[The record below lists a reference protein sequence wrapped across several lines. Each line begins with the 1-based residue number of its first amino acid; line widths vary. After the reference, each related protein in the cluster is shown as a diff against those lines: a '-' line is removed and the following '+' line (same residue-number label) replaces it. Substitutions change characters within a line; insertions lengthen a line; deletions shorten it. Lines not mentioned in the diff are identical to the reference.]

1 MKEMETIRR
10 KKDSFFSGFSYLLG
24 ILFFVAYSSIILR
37 DHAILFSICL
47 FSTLA
52 FLMLASSLTTYTEEE
67 SFIITD
73 VKDARR
79 LIEWKGDEFSD
90 RKVNELVSLFRS
102 RKKEMGWKGV
112 IEILRDYDYWED
124 DLWKDAASI
133 HERKRLWEKQSTI

>member
-1 MKEMETIRR
+1 
-10 KKDSFFSGFSYLLG
+10 
-24 ILFFVAYSSIILR
+24 
-37 DHAILFSICL
+37 
-47 FSTLA
+47 
-52 FLMLASSLTTYTEEE
+52 MLASSLTTYTEEE

-79 LIEWKGDEFSD
+79 LIEWKGDELSD

-112 IEILRDYDYWED
+112 IGILRNYDYWED

-133 HERKRLWEKQSTI
+133 HERKRLWEK

>member
-1 MKEMETIRR
+1 MKEMEKIRR

-133 HERKRLWEKQSTI
+133 HERKRLWEK

>member
-10 KKDSFFSGFSYLLG
+10 KKDSVFAGFSYLLG

-133 HERKRLWEKQSTI
+133 HERKRLWEK

>member
-1 MKEMETIRR
+1 MRNYVKEMETIRR
-10 KKDSFFSGFSYLLG
+10 KKDSFISGFSYLLG

-133 HERKRLWEKQSTI
+133 HERKRLWEK